1 MKNILSLL
9 LFAFLILSCSSGDN
23 ESMEE
28 IEEISLA
35 TVSTNEI
42 TEITENS
49 AISGGSIDNNGG
61 SEITAKGVCWSKE
74 TNPTILNN
82 LTSDGTGNSSF
93 SSTLSELEDNTEY
106 FLRAYSTNSKG
117 TSYGNVITFK
127 TLEIDPIVGVWTE
140 KGNGTVFLDSSEDF
154 SPYTY
159 FCATLGRYTFE
170 NDGTFEIKTFDG
182 PDDNCISTGI
192 TTGTWEKNE
201 DYYNFKVLSIINQDS
216 ENVEAG
222 QENSLQI
229 NFISNNQMQWI
240 YPKDSDTINY
250 TYELFE
256 RVE

>member
-9 LFAFLILSCSSGDN
+9 FSAFLILACSSGDN

-28 IEEISLA
+28 IEEITLA

-42 TEITENS
+42 KEITQNS
-49 AISGGSIDNNGG
+49 AISGGDIDNNGG
-61 SEITAKGVCWSKE
+61 SDITAKGVCWSKE
-74 TNPTILNN
+74 TSPTILDN

-117 TSYGNVITFK
+117 TSYGNEITFK

-140 KGNGTVFLDSSEDF
+140 KGNGTVFLDGSEDF

-159 FCATLGRYTFE
+159 FCITLGRFTFE

-182 PDDNCISTGI
+182 PDDGCFSTGVL
-192 TTGTWEKNE
+192 TGTWIKNG
-201 DYYNFKVLSIINQDS
+201 DLYTLKAVSDTA
-216 ENVEAG
+216 ENSEAG
-222 QENSLQI
+222 QEAELRILFPNDS
-229 NFISNNQMQWI
+229 QMQWI
-240 YPKDSDTINY
+240 SESDSAEIDY
-250 TYELFE
+250 SYELYE
-256 RVE
+256 LVE